1 LVRIPVISIVDDD
14 ASVRIALGSL
24 VRSMDLVACVFASG
38 RDFLNSPH
46 LHNTDCIIADI
57 QMPEMS
63 GLELQ
68 EALLAKASNIPM
80 IFVTA
85 FADESVR
92 KLALAGGAVG
102 FLEKPFDGATI
113 IACIER
119 AIGPASA
126 G

>member
-1 LVRIPVISIVDDD
+1 MVRIPVISIVDDD

-24 VRSMDLVACVFASG
+24 VRSMDLVAWVFASG
-38 RDFLNSPH
+38 REFLDSSH
-46 LHNTDCIIADI
+46 LHDTDCIIADI

-68 EALLAKASNIPM
+68 EALHAKAFNIPM

-85 FADESVR
+85 FADESVS

-102 FLEKPFDGATI
+102 FLDKPCNGATI

-119 AIGPASA
+119 ALGERS
-126 G
+126 

>member
-38 RDFLNSPH
+38 RDLLNSPQ
-46 LHNTDCIIADI
+46 LRDTDCIIADI

-68 EALLAKASNIPM
+68 EALRARAINIPT

-92 KLALAGGAVG
+92 KQALAGGAVG
-102 FLEKPFDGATI
+102 FLEKPFNGATI

-119 AIGPASA
+119 AIGQPS
-126 G
+126 

>member
-14 ASVRIALGSL
+14 ASVRTALGSL
-24 VRSMDLVACVFASG
+24 VRSMDLVARVFASG
-38 RDFLNSPH
+38 RDLLDSPD
-46 LHNTDCIIADI
+46 LHDTDCIIADI

-68 EALLAKASNIPM
+68 EALNARASKIPM

-92 KLALAGGAVG
+92 RQALAGGAVG

-113 IACIER
+113 SACIER
-119 AIGPASA
+119 AIGQPS
-126 G
+126 

>member
-24 VRSMDLVACVFASG
+24 VRSMDLAACVFASG
-38 RDFLNSPH
+38 REFLDSPH
-46 LHNTDCIIADI
+46 LHDTDCIIADI
-57 QMPEMS
+57 QMPGMS

-68 EALLAKASNIPM
+68 EALHARALNIPI

-85 FADESVR
+85 FADEGVR
-92 KLALAGGAVG
+92 EQALAGGAVG
-102 FLEKPFDGATI
+102 FLDKPFDGATI

-119 AIGPASA
+119 AIGERS
-126 G
+126 